1 MMEKVT
7 LRLFGKDMLDLMSE
21 MISEFVGSK
30 YDEMRIYESIKDINE
45 SIRMGLYLV
54 ALDFNN
60 GELAYTINR
69 INKRLS
75 DERIINFKKSIE
87 NNKEKNF
94 LANLSKADK
103 RSLLVDL
110 NIDVDEDELYKLSEL
125 DRKYYDCILNSILND
140 QEVDCRDGIDRFMKY
155 RKGI

>member
-30 YDEMRIYESIKDINE
+30 YDEMKIYESIKDINE